1 MELETIHVL
10 TVIHSLLAQWIEG
23 SQVSSLSVGSGGNI
37 SIIRTHVQNYRRR
50 KLEQA

>member
-10 TVIHSLLAQWIEG
+10 TVIHALLAQWIDV
-23 SQVSSLSVGSGGNI
+23 SKVSSLSVVSGNI
-37 SIIRTHVQNYRRR
+37 SMIRTHVQKYPRR